1 MAADERLSRDRRVRK
16 RQDFLRIQSSRRKYR
31 SAHLLVALT
40 APRQLGSRQ
49 IGSRQLGSRGE
60 NESRPSTSRLGI
72 TVTRKIDK
80 RAARRNRI
88 KRWVRECFRKQR
100 SHFREQVDM
109 VVIAL
114 DGAAELDYQQ
124 LTKELHGLFLR
135 AGLLTGE
142 KA

>member
-16 RQDFLRIQSSRRKYR
+16 RQDFLRIQSSRRKLR

-40 APRQLGSRQ
+40 APRP
-49 IGSRQLGSRGE
+49 I
-60 NESRPSTSRLGI
+60 ESRSPTSRIGI

-88 KRWVRECFRKQR
+88 KRWVREFFRKHR
-100 SHFREQVDM
+100 SDFREQVDM

-114 DGAAELDYQQ
+114 DGAAELDFQE
-124 LTKELHGLFLR
+124 LTGELKGLLLR
-135 AGLLTGE
+135 AGILAERETGR
-142 KA
+142 KTQQ